1 MVQLLIKVEVRSL
14 GRYIVYLLTQ
24 LSRSLFHILRVI
36 TMQISWLLVKAM
48 ASNKHCVG
56 SYKSHQASLAILYMV
71 DNGLMV
77 ASRTLYMG
85 VGEL

>member
-1 MVQLLIKVEVRSL
+1 
-14 GRYIVYLLTQ
+14 
-24 LSRSLFHILRVI
+24 
-36 TMQISWLLVKAM
+36 MQISWLLVKAM

-71 DNGLMV
+71 DNDLMV